1 MTNPVV
7 SLYEQIQLENAKQEW
22 RFPVMP
28 RWTHKPIDSGVR
40 DPAEAYLLRT
50 RKSRST
56 AVSALNT
63 VVGLLGQE
71 DIESTPWHLIGY
83 CEMNVLRRMLAER
96 YAPATT
102 NKILSIVRGVLHQA
116 CELNLMST
124 DACERAVAV
133 PAIPGPGLPAG
144 RALEPGEGRALF
156 QACAEAG
163 PRAAR
168 DAALL
173 AVLLGCG
180 LRCSEAANLD
190 RDHLDAAA
198 SALHVISKGK
208 HRFLA
213 HVNSGVATAL
223 DAWIEARGDTPGP
236 LLCSI
241 NKGDRITLRRL
252 SSEGIRQILK
262 RRAEQAGIRS
272 CTLQDLRRTFLT
284 NGRPSRHRDI
294 ATTTPTSP
302 AAAASTRAGS

>member
-7 SLYEQIQLENAKQEW
+7 SLYDQIQLENAKQEW

-71 DIESTPWHLIGY
+71 DIASTPWHLIGY
-83 CEMNVLRRMLAER
+83 CEMHVLRRMLAER

-124 DACERAVAV
+124 DAYERAVAV
-133 PAIPGPGLPAG
+133 PAIPGPRLPAG
-144 RALEPGEGRALF
+144 RVLEPGEGRALF

-180 LRCSEAANLD
+180 LSCSEAANLE
-190 RDHLDAAA
+190 RDHLDTAAA
-198 SALHVISKGK
+198 ALHVISKGK

-241 NKGDRITLRRL
+241 NKGDRITLQRL
-252 SSEGIRQILK
+252 SGEGIRQILK

-302 AAAASTRAGS
+302 AAAASTRTGS